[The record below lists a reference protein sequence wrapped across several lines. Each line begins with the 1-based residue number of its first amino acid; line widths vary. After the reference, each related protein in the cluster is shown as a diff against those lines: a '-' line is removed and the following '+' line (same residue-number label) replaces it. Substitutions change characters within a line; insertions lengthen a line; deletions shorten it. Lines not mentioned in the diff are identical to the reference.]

1 MSHPLLAVIPNNLPS
16 SLALAALYS
25 FFGVLLMAGAFWIFD
40 LLTPGS
46 LQKEIFVNKNVA
58 AGVLAAGVMVA
69 IGIVIFAS
77 FQ

>member
-1 MSHPLLAVIPNNLPS
+1 MTPTLALLPPGFGTSVLLAAVY
-16 SLALAALYS
+16 ALV
-25 FFGVLLMAGAFWIFD
+25 GVLLMAAGFWIFD

-46 LQKEIFVNKNVA
+46 LQKEIFVHRNVA

-69 IGIVIFAS
+69 LGIVIYAS